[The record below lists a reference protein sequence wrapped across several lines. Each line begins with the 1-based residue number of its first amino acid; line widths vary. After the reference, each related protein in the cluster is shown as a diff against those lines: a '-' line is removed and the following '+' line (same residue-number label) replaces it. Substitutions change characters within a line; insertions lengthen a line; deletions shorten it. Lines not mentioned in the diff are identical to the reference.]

1 MVKGNNMKTTINAEN
16 LAMMLMLNELLKRL
30 DDLAEDDQLLAS
42 VLREEAMNQILNL
55 PTAEA

>member
-1 MVKGNNMKTTINAEN
+1 MVRGNIMKTTINAEN

-42 VLREEAMNQILNL
+42 VLREEALNQILNL

>member
-1 MVKGNNMKTTINAEN
+1 MVRGNNMKTTINAEN

>member
-1 MVKGNNMKTTINAEN
+1 MKTTINAEN

-30 DDLAEDDQLLAS
+30 DDLAEEDQLLAS